1 MAKKRLKIFLI
12 TLFIVV
18 LIIVIIP
25 LGGYLIL
32 KFGFDIDV
40 IAINKQIKILSKEV
54 DESSLIALYG
64 EEDEDSLLL
73 KLKNAGFGDR
83 LNNNVGNVFLIAE
96 DNKENITLTS
106 DLILNEKELACLLDS
121 YINYILTTAT
131 ESDEQ
136 KNDIAEFNTSVLG
149 IQIDNVRK
157 GNSVVFEQTVAD
169 ITAVIKINIKK
180 LKEETNVFP
189 ISIFSKKL
197 PDELYIKSTFSLK
210 TTANGTGYE
219 IENHSFVLNSMTVD
233 ETKKFVQTMQFI
245 LGSYDEMSEDMAT
258 MIGET
263 IISDGKGA
271 GIVDILKVFGVKT
284 YNFINTESEQNL
296 IYQIA

>member
-83 LNNNVGNVFLIAE
+83 LNNNVENVFLIAE

-180 LKEETNVFP
+180 LKEKINVFP

-210 TTANGTGYE
+210 TTADGTGYE

-233 ETKKFVQTMQFI
+233 ETKRFVQTMQFI

-271 GIVDILKVFGVKT
+271 GLIDILKVFGVKT

>member
-96 DNKENITLTS
+96 DNIENITLTS

-121 YINYILTTAT
+121 YVNYILTTAT

-210 TTANGTGYE
+210 TTADGTGYE

-271 GIVDILKVFGVKT
+271 GLIDILKVFGVKT

>member
-271 GIVDILKVFGVKT
+271 GLIDILKVFGVKT

>member
-64 EEDEDSLLL
+64 EEDENSLLL

-83 LNNNVGNVFLIAE
+83 LNNNVENVFLIAE
-96 DNKENITLTS
+96 DNKENITLT
-106 DLILNEKELACLLDS
+106 DALILNEKEVACLLNG
-121 YINYILTTAT
+121 YVNYILTTAT
-131 ESDEQ
+131 ENDEQ
-136 KNDIAEFNTSVLG
+136 QNDIVEFSASVLG
-149 IQIDNVRK
+149 MQIDNVRK

-180 LKEETNVFP
+180 LKEEMNVFP
-189 ISIFSKKL
+189 ISIFTKKL

-210 TTANGTGYE
+210 TTADGTGYE
-219 IENHSFVLNSMTVD
+219 FENHSFVLNSMTVD
-233 ETKKFVQTMQFI
+233 ETKKFVQTMKFI

-263 IISDGKGA
+263 LISDGKGA
-271 GIVDILKVFGVKT
+271 GLIDIFKVFGVKT
-284 YNFINTESEQNL
+284 YNFISTESEQNL